1 MRLPIDTSAIKF
13 AAAGPV
19 ELVRPRNVHDTEY
32 GAEGRGIEHSL
43 GREPKSTPH
52 NQRSLR
58 VRTRSSQTGAVASG
72 ESVQGHRGVFD
83 RALSVNEVAVQ
94 LGTSTATVRRLMA
107 HGELSFQRV
116 SSRRTIIRES
126 TLLAYLA
133 RVTVQSR

>member
-1 MRLPIDTSAIKF
+1 MRSPIDTAAIKF
-13 AAAGPV
+13 AAAGPAEPV
-19 ELVRPRNVHDTEY
+19 LFRNDHDTEC
-32 GAEGRGIEHSL
+32 GTEGRGIEHSL
-43 GREPKSTPH
+43 GREPESTPH
-52 NQRSLR
+52 DQRCLR

-72 ESVQGHRGVFD
+72 ESERGHRGLFD